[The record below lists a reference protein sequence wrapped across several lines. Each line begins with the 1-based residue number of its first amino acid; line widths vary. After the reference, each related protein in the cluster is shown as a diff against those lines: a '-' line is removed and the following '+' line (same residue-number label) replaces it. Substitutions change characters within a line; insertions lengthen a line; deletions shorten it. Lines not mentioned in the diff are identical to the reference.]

1 MKFICSL
8 SSVAIVSCLSVNS
21 GAVMG
26 KVAEQVSNP
35 ILPDQTEPVMVAD
48 IFRSLRDAVQTIEQ
62 VDRAIDLLDQVI
74 RQDTATPQENQ
85 EAGEQI
91 EQRPVEQAPVQVNNN
106 EDSYQRLAR
115 RSNESHEAWYNRI
128 QPMINVMPGPN
139 YRAWKATLLPE
150 DRETYDAI
158 TRQRNY
164 EAAEIM
170 NQVTPLILEGVLQD
184 NSR

>member
-1 MKFICSL
+1 
-8 SSVAIVSCLSVNS
+8 
-21 GAVMG
+21 
-26 KVAEQVSNP
+26 
-35 ILPDQTEPVMVAD
+35 
-48 IFRSLRDAVQTIEQ
+48 
-62 VDRAIDLLDQVI
+62 
-74 RQDTATPQENQ
+74 
-85 EAGEQI
+85 
-91 EQRPVEQAPVQVNNN
+91 
-106 EDSYQRLAR
+106 
-115 RSNESHEAWYNRI
+115 
-128 QPMINVMPGPN
+128 MINVMPGPN